1 MRISRSSIHL
11 SLVLS
16 HTGIGFGFSVLVG
29 IFFGFYP
36 ALKASRLDPVDA
48 LRSE

>member
-1 MRISRSSIHL
+1 VPSS
-11 SLVLS
+11 
-16 HTGIGFGFSVLVG
+16 TGMAIGFGFSVVVG

-36 ALKASRLDPVDA
+36 ALKASKLDPVDA